1 MFLYFVI
8 NKKMITDLNISHR
21 KMSEFISI
29 QLFPF
34 TLVIKLQSFDFEIQW
49 NISIFLIENHVTF
62 EYVPWKNSWFCFV
75 SNVWVNFSH
84 KTSWNFHFESHW
96 NTWLFFIIKKQK
108 CYIWIRPV
116 KQYLIGLK
124 LRCLCAIFAISWEIR
139 ILNFIFQLRNLLS
152 DQNLSWFLSY
162 KYFLHYY
169 RNSIRLKKFL
179 MILG

>member
-1 MFLYFVI
+1 MSWLILFYFICFCLLWQWNWKMLIIKIIKMFVYFVI

-62 EYVPWKNSWFCFV
+62 EYVPWKNAWFCFV

-84 KTSWNFHFESHW
+84 KTKKFPFWKSLKYLTIFYHKKTKMLYLNTSCQTVSHW
-96 NTWLFFIIKKQK
+96 
-108 CYIWIRPV
+108 
-116 KQYLIGLK
+116 
-124 LRCLCAIFAISWEIR
+124 A
-139 ILNFIFQLRNLLS
+139 
-152 DQNLSWFLSY
+152 
-162 KYFLHYY
+162 
-169 RNSIRLKKFL
+169 
-179 MILG
+179 

>member
-62 EYVPWKNSWFCFV
+62 EYVPWKNAWFCFV

-84 KTSWNFHFESHW
+84 KTSWNFHFECHW
-96 NTWLFFIIKKQK
+96 NTWLFFIIEKQK